1 MKFSY
6 QSSCFSG
13 HLPRKPVNFAMFL
26 CKKTKNQ
33 RDRAMNGQNLIN
45 VIADQLPN
53 LNKSESKVAKVI
65 LADPDAATQS
75 SIAALAKAASVSE
88 PSVNRFCKRFDAAGF
103 PDFKLRL
110 AKALVS
116 GVRFV
121 NRNVDPDDDVS
132 SYTPKIFD
140 STINN
145 LAMVRDCISHSL
157 VNQVVD
163 KLIQARRIYFFG
175 VGASGSVARDAEN
188 KFFRFNLPV
197 SFHDDVL
204 MQRMLASTGST
215 GDVFFFISHTG
226 RTKEV
231 VEIAEIAR
239 ANGSTVIGLTAPDS
253 PLARV
258 SSVTL
263 DVEVP
268 ENTDEYMP
276 MTSRIVHLVI
286 LDVLATGV
294 TLRRGPD
301 FLPHLEKIKNSL
313 VPTRYP
319 RKD

>member
-1 MKFSY
+1 MHS
-6 QSSCFSG
+6 
-13 HLPRKPVNFAMFL
+13 
-26 CKKTKNQ
+26 
-33 RDRAMNGQNLIN
+33 QNLIN
-45 VIADQLPN
+45 VITDALPN
-53 LNKSESKVAKVI
+53 LNKSESKVAQVI
-65 LADPDAATQS
+65 LSDPDAATSS
-75 SIAALAKAASVSE
+75 SIASLARKAEVSE
-88 PSVNRFCKRFDAAGF
+88 PSVNRFCKRFNAAGF
-103 PDFKLRL
+103 PDFKIKL
-110 AKALVS
+110 AKSLVS

-121 NRNVDPDDDVS
+121 NRNVNPDDEVS
-132 SYTPKIFD
+132 GYTPKIFD

-145 LAMVRDCISHSL
+145 LALVRDSISHSR

-175 VGASGSVARDAEN
+175 LGASGSVARDAEN

-204 MQRMLASTGST
+204 MQRMLASTGTT
-215 GDVFFFISHTG
+215 GDVFFIISHTG

-231 VEIAEIAR
+231 VEVAEIAR
-239 ANGSTVIGLTAPDS
+239 VNGSTVIGLTAPGS
-253 PLARV
+253 PLANI

-294 TLRRGPD
+294 TLRRGPE

-313 VPTRYP
+313 KPTRYP
-319 RKD
+319 KDG